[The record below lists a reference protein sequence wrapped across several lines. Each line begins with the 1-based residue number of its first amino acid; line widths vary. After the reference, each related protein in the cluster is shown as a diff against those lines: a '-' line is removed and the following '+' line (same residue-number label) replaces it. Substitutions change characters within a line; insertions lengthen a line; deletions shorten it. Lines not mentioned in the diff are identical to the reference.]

1 MLVGENI
8 TRLFCFQGPCK
19 WLPIEK
25 SVTSIICGMI
35 LHGCGLG
42 ASLVGGF
49 SDAHKSAVGL
59 NSVIATLQLS
69 EKHSNFRSWVGCPTP
84 STPMALCPVS
94 GPLSLP
100 WEHLLVRKIMLK
112 YRVVPSEKQKG
123 QSLNISRSCSWRF
136 PLRRD
141 YFQMGYLY
149 GKSHIES
156 QARFRIHID

>member
-1 MLVGENI
+1 MHRSENISEDSLAGETLLEDSDGGGGCAYHSRLLDYGYDMLVGENI

-100 WEHLLVRKIMLK
+100 WEHLLVSKLM
-112 YRVVPSEKQKG
+112 
-123 QSLNISRSCSWRF
+123 
-136 PLRRD
+136 
-141 YFQMGYLY
+141 
-149 GKSHIES
+149 H
-156 QARFRIHID
+156 